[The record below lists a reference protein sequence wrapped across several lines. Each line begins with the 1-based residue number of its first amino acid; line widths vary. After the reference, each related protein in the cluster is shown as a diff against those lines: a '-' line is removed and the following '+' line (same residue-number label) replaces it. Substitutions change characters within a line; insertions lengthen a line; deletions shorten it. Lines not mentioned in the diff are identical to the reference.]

1 MRFKIIEVKPG
12 MPHLYGATL
21 AQGHLR
27 AVKREREKGDSVDT
41 MLLLNFAGVLSVTP
55 SYLKETILSAIPS
68 RSGTLNSA
76 EGSEGPKLY
85 PAICGCSLDV
95 VADIHE
101 YLSAHDLPI
110 LHITKRRGDR
120 VLAAKLFG
128 GLDELLLKTL
138 LGLVTK
144 GSATAAGLAQDSDDK
159 ISVNGWNNRLADLHL
174 LRLATRHRKGKF
186 WIYSP
191 VAERITTWA

>member
-1 MRFKIIEVKPG
+1 MRFKIIEVKPD

-27 AVKREREKGDSVDT
+27 AVKLEQDKDDAVDT

-55 SYLKETILSAIPS
+55 SYLKATILSAIPS
-68 RSGTLNSA
+68 GSGTLNSA

-85 PAICGCSLDV
+85 PAICGCSPGV
-95 VADIHE
+95 AADIHE
-101 YLSAHDLPI
+101 YFSAHALPI
-110 LHITKRRGDR
+110 LHITKRRGER

-138 LGLVTK
+138 L
-144 GSATAAGLAQDSDDK
+144 
-159 ISVNGWNNRLADLHL
+159 
-174 LRLATRHRKGKF
+174 
-186 WIYSP
+186 
-191 VAERITTWA
+191 